1 MQYNLFLDT
10 LRAYFYRYLP
20 NPFGRDRKRYHFYE
34 LVKNR
39 DLILKRKIRHSGVT
53 LPLNLGDF
61 IQYWMFMEGA
71 YEKKLIDFLL
81 PYVKDRVFFD
91 VGANIGSYTMS
102 LSKAANRI
110 YSFEAS
116 HSNAALL
123 NSFVE
128 VSGTDSV
135 EVVNRAVSSISG
147 EQFTIYLS
155 PDTGGNNTAFCDFG
169 KGCEIATTISLDQ
182 FVTERGIERVD
193 VIKMDIEGSELAA
206 FRGAHDLLSVHHPLL
221 LVEFHSLVAKQAGW
235 KLPVLYDLLVDYGYS
250 VYELQK
256 GKLSKFDRESLS
268 SPEFYAN
275 LIFLYNKTPEVSR

>member
-10 LRAYFYRYLP
+10 LHAYFYRYLP
-20 NPFGRDRKRYHFYE
+20 NPFGRDRKRYRFYE
-34 LVKNR
+34 SVKNR

-53 LPLNLGDF
+53 LPLNLGDY
-61 IQYWMFMEGA
+61 IQYWMFMDGA

-91 VGANIGSYTMS
+91 VGTNIGSYTMS
-102 LSKAANRI
+102 LSKAAKRI

-128 VSGTDSV
+128 LSGIGSV

-155 PDTGGNNTAFCDFG
+155 PDTGGNNTAFYDFG

-182 FVTERGIERVD
+182 FVSDRGIERVD

-206 FRGAHDLLSVHHPLL
+206 FGGAHGILSMHHPLL

-235 KLPVLYDLLVDYGYS
+235 ELSELYNLIVDYGYS
-250 VYELQK
+250 AYELQK
-256 GKLSKFDRESLS
+256 GKLCKFDRKRFSA
-268 SPEFYAN
+268 PEFYAN
-275 LIFLYNKTPEVSR
+275 LIFLYNKIPEVSR